1 MTKHNHFSRRA
12 AVVALSSA
20 AAALAFAGSASASTV
35 TESHVQQN
43 AQQVLSSLGNAKN
56 ADQRRTEFAV
66 LMDKFADMPRVA
78 DFVLGRYAR
87 QARANPALYQQW
99 IATFKEYGLAVYE
112 DQLDQYRGQ
121 AIKVLPGSQD
131 TTINGKAYSVVKSQ
145 ILQKNGQPFAVNWR
159 LIQSGNSWRVVDVA
173 LKLDES
179 VIWLAIQQQQ
189 DFLAQL
195 DKNGGDVTKLIEFVK
210 NQTTLM
216 RKRIAA
222 RG

>member
-1 MTKHNHFSRRA
+1 MMKTGFSRRD
-12 AVVALSSA
+12 AVLALSSA
-20 AAALAFAGSASASTV
+20 AAALAFAGPASASQT
-35 TESHVQQN
+35 TESFVQQN
-43 AQQVLSSLGNAKN
+43 AQQVLTSLGNAKT
-56 ADQRRTEFAV
+56 AEQRRGEFAV
-66 LMDKFADMPRVA
+66 LMDKFADMPRFA
-78 DFVLGRYAR
+78 DFVLGKYAR

-121 AIKVLPGSQD
+121 SIKVSGSQD
-131 TTINGKAYSVVKSQ
+131 TTINGKAYSVVRSQ
-145 ILQKNGQPFAVNWR
+145 IMQKNGQPFAVNWR
-159 LIQSGNSWRVVDVA
+159 LIQSGASWRVVDVA
-173 LKLDES
+173 LKLDET

-195 DKNGGDVTKLIEFVK
+195 DKNGGDIAKLIEFVK
-210 NQTTLM
+210 NQTAVM